1 MATGTEN
8 ALRAEHRARE
18 VFEDTAA
25 KHKAFNAGQESVP
38 GVPFVSREPLTTE
51 EIIKRANEIRKR
63 NGLGPLPPRP

>member
-38 GVPFVSREPLTTE
+38 GVPFVDRTPLTTE
-51 EIIKRANEIRKR
+51 KIKQLGNDIRKR
-63 NGLGPLPPRP
+63 QGLPPLP